1 VRESEASTDAI
12 EIEFSHSSWDTLEPI
27 IFEFNFAGV
36 DWQGDE
42 EDFIPKNSLID
53 FEQVKA
59 SGNKKII
66 VGLNGSGKTTLLK
79 FLQEYYSLNET
90 LNKTKAT
97 EFMKTWGEKGVREFK
112 SRHYFN
118 YHNEVDIYD
127 GRSNPEDFI
136 IGCDHC
142 DWVSRDT
149 YEYFHGLAQPSTLP
163 KSDNPDEQVVYCLI
177 EDLRMAPQI
186 REVMAK
192 MSYEHYLENLQSD
205 MFFKK
210 KLRSS
215 LTTIEGELM
224 VISLCLHST
233 IDFDKQ
239 VHSLQI
245 EVGFRDTIWDLKMQR
260 SEEITSKF
268 TLDIPDSFI
277 LPRDFDNTMRIII
290 DRINLEHKTNYS
302 KNDKLPFL
310 FPNPTFNPPLYISAL
325 EVLDTRSIPDELLEC
340 MDQYNEGIESYLE
353 DQSERKIFEWFD
365 VKEVSFLCKNGESGV
380 RSFTEIP
387 TPDGTGSEESIPL
400 ESNNNEFSPGVTH
413 LEVIREIENKG
424 LYKAGLKFKELNDP
438 EKRKEFWVGS
448 EALYC
453 EIGDY
458 TINEGIIAERYF
470 GDVII
475 NMNYEFLAS
484 GIAYSND
491 RKSLLS
497 FLKRE
502 IWREISDKKK
512 MELFSRIFDV
522 NLSEIRAFR
531 AVQEISSNDQ
541 LQSYLTSGQ
550 SRVYSII
557 KSIQSKDYTRM
568 ILIDE
573 PEVSLHIDWQRKII
587 DLISKYSRSPIMI
600 VATHSPDIIYHHI
613 PDVIELN
620 SKIDE

>member
-1 VRESEASTDAI
+1 M
-12 EIEFSHSSWDTLEPI
+12 EF
-27 IFEFNFAGV
+27 
-36 DWQGDE
+36 
-42 EDFIPKNSLID
+42 
-53 FEQVKA
+53 
-59 SGNKKII
+59 
-66 VGLNGSGKTTLLK
+66 
-79 FLQEYYSLNET
+79 
-90 LNKTKAT
+90 
-97 EFMKTWGEKGVREFK
+97 
-112 SRHYFN
+112 
-118 YHNEVDIYD
+118 
-127 GRSNPEDFI
+127 
-136 IGCDHC
+136 
-142 DWVSRDT
+142 
-149 YEYFHGLAQPSTLP
+149 
-163 KSDNPDEQVVYCLI
+163 
-177 EDLRMAPQI
+177 
-186 REVMAK
+186 
-192 MSYEHYLENLQSD
+192 
-205 MFFKK
+205 
-210 KLRSS
+210 
-215 LTTIEGELM
+215 
-224 VISLCLHST
+224 SLCLHST

-245 EVGFRDTIWDLKMQR
+245 EVEFRDSILQLNESGR
-260 SEEITSKF
+260 EISSKF
-268 TLDIPDSFI
+268 TLDIPNSFI
-277 LPRDFDNTMRIII
+277 LPRDFDHTMNRII

-310 FPNPTFNPPLYISAL
+310 FPNPTINPPLYISAL
-325 EVLDTRSIPDELLEC
+325 EVLDTKSIPDELLEF

-365 VKEVSFLCKNGESGV
+365 VKKVSFLCKNGESGV

-400 ESNNNEFSPGVTH
+400 EPNNNEFSPGVTH
-413 LEVIREIENKG
+413 LEVIQEIEKKG

-458 TINEGIIAERYF
+458 RINEGIIAERYF

-491 RKSLLS
+491 RGSLLS

-502 IWREISDKKK
+502 IWREISDEKK

-541 LQSYLTSGQ
+541 LQSCLTSGQ

-587 DLISKYSRSPIMI
+587 DLISKYSSSPIMI

>member
-1 VRESEASTDAI
+1 MRESWASTDAI

-27 IFEFNFAGV
+27 IFEFNLAGN
-36 DWQGDE
+36 
-42 EDFIPKNSLID
+42 NSLLD

-59 SGNKKII
+59 SSNKKII

-90 LNKTKAT
+90 LNKTKET
-97 EFMKTWGEKGVREFK
+97 EFMKRWKKRGVRDFK
-112 SRHYFN
+112 SSHYFN
-118 YHNEVDIYD
+118 YRNEVDEWE
-127 GRSNPEDFI
+127 GSESFI
-136 IGCDHC
+136 ISCEHC

-149 YEYFHGLAQPSTLP
+149 YEYFHRLAQPLTWP
-163 KSDNPDEQVVYCLI
+163 KSDNPDEQAVHRII
-177 EDLRMAPQI
+177 EDSRMAPHI
-186 REVMAK
+186 RELMAQ
-192 MSYEHYLENLQSD
+192 MSYDHYLENLQSD
-205 MFFKK
+205 MFFKE

-215 LTTIEGELM
+215 LNHDNPCAQGRGMEF
-224 VISLCLHST
+224 SLCLHST

-245 EVGFRDTIWDLKMQR
+245 EVEFRDSILQLNESGR
-260 SEEITSKF
+260 EISSKF
-268 TLDIPDSFI
+268 TLDIPNSFI
-277 LPRDFDNTMRIII
+277 LPRDFDHTMNRII

-310 FPNPTFNPPLYISAL
+310 YPLPTINPPLYISAL

-365 VKEVSFLCKNGESGV
+365 VKEVSLLCKNGESGV

-400 ESNNNEFSPGVTH
+400 EPNNNEFSPGVTH
-413 LEVIREIENKG
+413 LEVIQEIEKKG

-502 IWREISDKKK
+502 IWREISDEKK